1 MVGFSGDKL
10 RCLWVVN
17 IFSIIAP
24 LELFASN
31 QFKKNFDVDDGF
43 DLKDRLKYT

>member
-1 MVGFSGDKL
+1 MVRFNRDKL
-10 RCLWVVN
+10 NVN
-17 IFSIIAP
+17 LLSIIAL

-43 DLKDRLKYT
+43 DFKDRLKYT